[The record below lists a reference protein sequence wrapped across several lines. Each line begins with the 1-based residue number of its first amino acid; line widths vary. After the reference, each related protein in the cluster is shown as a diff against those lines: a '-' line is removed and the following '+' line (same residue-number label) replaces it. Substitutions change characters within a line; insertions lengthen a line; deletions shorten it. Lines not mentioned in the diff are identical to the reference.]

1 MPGVARNTRAMC
13 SACAPVMVAVASS
26 QCSAIQRRRV
36 MAFEESNSFSFAL
49 SATSLVH
56 HPNVG
61 SRINTE
67 GDAFERPPLS
77 VALLMV
83 YRNYFYFAAFLAGA
97 FLAAAFFAGAFL
109 AAFFVAI
116 FPILPFRWFASMSAI
131 FKLQLNECID
141 SSHAS
146 VKKKTT

>member
-1 MPGVARNTRAMC
+1 MI
-13 SACAPVMVAVASS
+13 AVASS

-36 MAFEESNSFSFAL
+36 IAFQESDPIL
-49 SATSLVH
+49 MVPYVATLIFLEKH
-56 HPNVG
+56 R

-67 GDAFERPPLS
+67 GDALKRPPLS

-83 YRNYFYFAAFLAGA
+83 DRNYFFFAAFFAGA

-109 AAFFVAI
+109 AAFLVAI

-131 FKLQLNECID
+131 FKLQLNECIV
-141 SSHAS
+141 SSIAS